1 MRQLELG
8 NKIAELR
15 KKKGLTQEELVE
27 KCKLNVRTLQRI
39 ESGEVNPRSYTV
51 KIIFEALDFDINT
64 VFPDDDIHAIR
75 LNLLNEVK
83 IHYKLLQ
90 EKLILTFTIMENKK
104 PFFHHFFLSTGIL
117 WFICALSIV
126 IFELNFHKKEILLTL
141 IFPLAYAIFRQFD
154 KTNPTKT
161 E

>member
-1 MRQLELG
+1 MRQPELG
-8 NKIAELR
+8 NKIVELR

-51 KIIFEALDFDINT
+51 KIIFEALDSDINT
-64 VFPDDDIHAIR
+64 IFPDDGIHAIR
-75 LNLLNEVK
+75 HSILNEIR
-83 IHYKLLQ
+83 IHYKQ
-90 EKLILTFTIMENKK
+90 LILTFTIMENKK
-104 PFFHHFFLSTGIL
+104 TFFHHFFLSTGIL
-117 WFICALSIV
+117 WFICALAIV
-126 IFELNFHKKEILLTL
+126 IFELNFRKQEILLTL

-154 KTNPTKT
+154 KTNPAKT

>member
-1 MRQLELG
+1 MRQPELG
-8 NKIAELR
+8 NKIIELR

-51 KIIFEALDFDINT
+51 KIILEALDTDINT
-64 VFPDDDIHAIR
+64 IFPDEGIYSRRNI
-75 LNLLNEVK
+75 LNEIK
-83 IHYKLLQ
+83 RHYKLLH
-90 EKLILTFTIMENKK
+90 EKLILTDTLMENKK
-104 PFFHHFFLSTGIL
+104 TFFHHFFLSTGIL
-117 WFICALSIV
+117 WFFCALAIV
-126 IFELNFHKKEILLTL
+126 IFELNFRKQEILLTL

-154 KTNPTKT
+154 KTNPAKI